1 MTQFRGIFGI
11 LTASY
16 KEDMSLDEKSVRS
29 QVDFCVKAGSHGIV
43 VPVNASE
50 FIVLSDE
57 ERKDIIRFTVEQAAG
72 RVPVIAGVT
81 TQSTYQS
88 VEFAAY
94 AGKIGGL
101 GLLMMKL

>member
-1 MTQFRGIFGI
+1 
-11 LTASY
+11 
-16 KEDMSLDEKSVRS
+16 MSLDEKSVRS

-72 RVPVIAGVT
+72 RVPVIAGGN
-81 TQSTYQS
+81 YS
-88 VEFAAY
+88 VNVSVSRICCVCRKDRSRWFNCY
-94 AGKIGGL
+94 ASLWG
-101 GLLMMKL
+101 